1 MPSSS
6 RCRIVLAEHHPI
18 YRLGVRTLL
27 ENEADLEIVGEAVDG
42 EQAITMVMGLRPDV
56 LLLEHLLPDISGLEV
71 LRRLAVAKS
80 TTRAI
85 VLTAAMAEPDL
96 RTALL
101 NGAWGIVFKNT
112 ETDILPQCV
121 RRVMLGEHWVGFES
135 VDALV
140 AGLHI
145 SRNERRSGLT
155 PRELDVVRGI
165 AKGESNKDIA
175 WRLGLSEQTV
185 KNYLRRIFE
194 KLNVA
199 NRVEL
204 ALHAFEKE
212 MIDDRSAPGLGKSRR
227 VQES

>member
-1 MPSSS
+1 MPSRS

-27 ENEADLEIVGEAVDG
+27 GHETDLEIVGEATGG
-42 EQAITMVMGLRPDV
+42 EQAIAMVMGLRPDV

-71 LRRLAVAKS
+71 LRRLEVAKCP
-80 TTRAI
+80 TKAI
-85 VLTAAMAEPDL
+85 VLTAAMEEPDL

-101 NGAWGIVFKNT
+101 HGAWGVVFKNADS
-112 ETDILPQCV
+112 EILPQCV

-135 VDALV
+135 VDALI

-212 MIDDRSAPGLGKSRR
+212 MINDVPAPGVSKNKRAR
-227 VQES
+227 ES

>member
-1 MPSSS
+1 MPGSS

-101 NGAWGIVFKNT
+101 HGAWGVVFKNT
-112 ETDILPQCV
+112 ESDILPQCV

-212 MIDDRSAPGLGKSRR
+212 MIDDDSARGLSKSKR

>member
-27 ENEADLEIVGEAVDG
+27 EHETDLEIVGEAIDG
-42 EQAITMVMGLRPDV
+42 EQAITMVLGLRPDV

-71 LRRLAVAKS
+71 LRRLGVAKCP
-80 TTRAI
+80 TKAI
-85 VLTAAMAEPDL
+85 VLTAAMEEPDL

-101 NGAWGIVFKNT
+101 HGAWGVVFKNT
-112 ETDILPQCV
+112 ESDILPQCV

-140 AGLHI
+140 AGLHV

-212 MIDDRSAPGLGKSRR
+212 MIDDDSAPGLSKSKR

>member
-27 ENEADLEIVGEAVDG
+27 EHETDLEIVGEAIDG
-42 EQAITMVMGLRPDV
+42 EQAITMVLGLRPDV

-71 LRRLAVAKS
+71 LRRLGVAKCP
-80 TTRAI
+80 TKAI
-85 VLTAAMAEPDL
+85 VLTAAMEEPDL

-101 NGAWGIVFKNT
+101 HGAWGVVFKNT
-112 ETDILPQCV
+112 ESDILPQCV

-212 MIDDRSAPGLGKSRR
+212 MIDEDSAPGLSKSKR

>member
-27 ENEADLEIVGEAVDG
+27 EHETDLEIVGEAIDG
-42 EQAITMVMGLRPDV
+42 EQAIAMVLSLRPDV

-71 LRRLAVAKS
+71 LRRLGVAKCP
-80 TTRAI
+80 TKAI
-85 VLTAAMAEPDL
+85 VLTAAMEEPDL

-101 NGAWGIVFKNT
+101 HGAWGVVFKNT
-112 ETDILPQCV
+112 ESDILPQCV

-140 AGLHI
+140 AGLHV

-212 MIDDRSAPGLGKSRR
+212 MIDDDSAPGLSKSKR

>member
-6 RCRIVLAEHHPI
+6 RCRSVLAEHHPI

-27 ENEADLEIVGEAVDG
+27 ENEADLEIVGEVVNG
-42 EQAITMVMGLRPDV
+42 EQAIAMVMGLRPDV

-71 LRRLAVAKS
+71 LRRLSVAKC

-101 NGAWGIVFKNT
+101 HGAWGVVFKNT
-112 ETDILPQCV
+112 ESDILPQCV

-212 MIDDRSAPGLGKSRR
+212 MIDDDSTRGLTKSKR
-227 VQES
+227 VHES

>member
-1 MPSSS
+1 
-6 RCRIVLAEHHPI
+6 
-18 YRLGVRTLL
+18 
-27 ENEADLEIVGEAVDG
+27 
-42 EQAITMVMGLRPDV
+42 
-56 LLLEHLLPDISGLEV
+56 
-71 LRRLAVAKS
+71 
-80 TTRAI
+80 
-85 VLTAAMAEPDL
+85 
-96 RTALL
+96 
-101 NGAWGIVFKNT
+101 
-112 ETDILPQCV
+112 
-121 RRVMLGEHWVGFES
+121 MLGEHWVGFES

-212 MIDDRSAPGLGKSRR
+212 MINDVPAPGVRKNKRAR
-227 VQES
+227 ES